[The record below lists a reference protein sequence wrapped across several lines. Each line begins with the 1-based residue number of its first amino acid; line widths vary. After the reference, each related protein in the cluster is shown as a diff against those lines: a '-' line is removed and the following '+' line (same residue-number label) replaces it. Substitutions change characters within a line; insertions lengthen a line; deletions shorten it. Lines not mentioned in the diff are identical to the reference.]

1 MRWFAVLIGSL
12 CLAAVVHAQD
22 SLIKVR
28 SAHSVKVTLDRL
40 ETGLKEKGVTV
51 IARVD
56 HAAAAQKAGMKL
68 RPTEVLIFGNPK
80 AGTPMMQCA
89 QSIGIDLPQKALAWQ
104 EEKGDVWLAYNDQ
117 KYLAQRHAAKGCDA
131 PVKAMSDVLAAFV
144 KAAAQP

>member
-56 HAAAAQKAGMKL
+56 HAGAAQKAGMTL

>member
-1 MRWFAVLIGSL
+1 MRWGAVLIGSF
-12 CLAAVVHAQD
+12 CLAATAHAQE

-28 SAHSVKVTLDRL
+28 SAHGVKATLDRL
-40 ETGLKEKGVTV
+40 ETGLKEKGVNV

-56 HAAAAQKAGMKL
+56 HAGAAQKAGMTL

-104 EEKGDVWLAYNDQ
+104 DEKGDVWLAYNDQ

-131 PVKAMSDVLAAFV
+131 PVTAMSDALAAFV
-144 KAAAQP
+144 KAAVQP

>member
-1 MRWFAVLIGSL
+1 MRWFTVLIGSL
-12 CLAAVVHAQD
+12 CLATAAHAQE

-28 SAHSVKVTLDRL
+28 SAHSVKATLDRL

-56 HAAAAQKAGMKL
+56 HAGAAQKAGMTL

>member
-1 MRWFAVLIGSL
+1 MR
-12 CLAAVVHAQD
+12 CLTVMMCWCFLAGAAHAQE
-22 SLIKVR
+22 SLIKVKSPH
-28 SAHSVKVTLDRL
+28 SAKATLDRL
-40 ETGLKEKGVTV
+40 ESGLKEKGVTV

-56 HAAAAQKAGMKL
+56 HAAAAQQAGMTL

-89 QSIGIDLPQKALAWQ
+89 QSLGIDLPQKALAWQ
-104 EEKGDVWLAYNDQ
+104 DEKGDVWLAYNDQ

-131 PVKAMSDVLAAFV
+131 PVQAMSDALAAFA

>member
-1 MRWFAVLIGSL
+1 MRWFAVLICSF
-12 CLAAVVHAQD
+12 CLAAVAHAQE
-22 SLIKVR
+22 SLITVR
-28 SAHSVKVTLDRL
+28 SAHGVKATLDRL

-56 HAAAAQKAGMKL
+56 HAAAAQKAGMTL

-104 EEKGDVWLAYNDQ
+104 DEKGDVWLAYNDQ
-117 KYLAQRHAAKGCDA
+117 KYLAQRHAAKDCDA
-131 PVKAMSDVLAAFV
+131 PVKAMSDALAAFV
-144 KAAAQP
+144 KAAVQP